1 MESLSRGFL
10 RELNSCGMVKGLHR
24 MEFMVHGEEER
35 EESMLHHVW
44 YCAGILLFL
53 MTINDLE
60 RGQIVS

>member
-1 MESLSRGFL
+1 
-10 RELNSCGMVKGLHR
+10 MVKGLHR
-24 MEFMVHGEEER
+24 MEIMVHGEEER

-44 YCAGILLFL
+44 NCAGILLFL

>member
-1 MESLSRGFL
+1 MEI
-10 RELNSCGMVKGLHR
+10 
-24 MEFMVHGEEER
+24 MVHGEEER